1 MTQDELPE
9 IKLDAANLYREDTFT
24 DRHAGILRR
33 MTPVKSDGTTDD
45 SRPTLFL
52 GQTQLMT
59 QMGTLPVSFEMEVAT
74 LEEALEQFP
83 EAAKKGIEDTL
94 EQLQEMR
101 RESASSIITPG
112 QGGMGGGMGGQPGG
126 GIQMP

>member
-1 MTQDELPE
+1 MNRDELPE
-9 IKLDAANLYREDTFT
+9 IRLDAANLYREETFT

-33 MTPVKSDGTTDD
+33 MTPVNSDGSADD

-59 QMGTLPVSFEMEVAT
+59 QMGALPVSFEMEVNT

-83 EAAKKGIEDTL
+83 EAAKKGIENTL
-94 EQLQEMR
+94 EELQEMR

-112 QGGMGGGMGGQPGG
+112 QGGGGLEGQPGG
-126 GIQMP
+126 GLQMP

>member
-1 MTQDELPE
+1 MNQDELPE

-24 DRHAGILRR
+24 DRQAGILRR
-33 MTPVKSDGTTDD
+33 MTPVNSDGSADD

-59 QMGTLPVSFEMEVAT
+59 QMGALPVSFEMEVET
-74 LEEALEQFP
+74 LDEALEQFP
-83 EAAKKGIEDTL
+83 EAAKKGIEETL

-112 QGGMGGGMGGQPGG
+112 QSGGMGGTGGPGG
-126 GIQMP
+126 GLQMP

>member
-1 MTQDELPE
+1 MNQDELPE
-9 IKLDAANLYREDTFT
+9 IRLDTANLYREDTFT
-24 DRHAGILRR
+24 DRQAGILRR
-33 MTPVKSDGTTDD
+33 MTPVKTDGSTDD
-45 SRPTLFL
+45 SRGILFL

-59 QMGTLPVSFEMEVAT
+59 QMGALPVSFEMEVDT

-83 EAAKKGIEDTL
+83 EATKKGIQDTL

-112 QGGMGGGMGGQPGG
+112 QGGGVGGMGGGPGG
-126 GIQMP
+126 GLQMP